1 MNESMSCTVSVIG
14 AGYVGLTTS
23 ACLASMGHRVAV
35 YDIDS
40 DKIAKLLNF
49 EMPLFEPGLRE
60 LVANGLHTGLLRFS
74 TDVASVTSD
83 VDLVFLCVPTPQ
95 DEDGAADLTYVLAAA
110 RECGKYVKPGTV
122 IVTKSTVPVGS
133 VERIRTAVARDDLH
147 FAANPEFLREGSA
160 ISDFLNPD
168 RIVIGSSSAHASE
181 KLTNLYSPL
190 ERQIFITSQE
200 SAETI
205 KYASNAFLAMK
216 LSFVN
221 DLAALCERT
230 GSDISQVTA
239 GMGLDSRIG
248 DKFLSAGPGWG
259 GSCFPKDTKALSS
272 LAESLGVAMPLINAT
287 LESNERAHKRVV
299 DIIQSGLGGSLEG
312 KVVCAWGLSFK
323 SNTDDTRESPALAV
337 ISRLQNR
344 GAIVRAY
351 DPHAHAP
358 NLKVTR
364 TETALEAAEGADAL
378 VVLTE
383 WENFTEIPIRAVK
396 HAMKGDFVLDTRN
409 VLNRHKWIKHFDRF
423 TKIGL
428 GQ

>member
-1 MNESMSCTVSVIG
+1 MNESMSCSVSVIG
-14 AGYVGLTTS
+14 AGYVGLTTA
-23 ACLASMGHRVAV
+23 ACLASIGHRVSV

-49 EMPLFEPGLRE
+49 EMPIFEPGLRE
-60 LVANGLHTGLLRFS
+60 LVANGLNTGLLKFS

-83 VDLVFLCVPTPQ
+83 VELVFLCVPTPQ

-110 RECGKYVKPGTV
+110 RECGKYVKPGAV

-133 VERIRTAVARDDLH
+133 VERIRAAIAREDLYY
-147 FAANPEFLREGSA
+147 AANPEFLREGSA

-168 RIVIGSSSAHASE
+168 RIVVGSSSVQASE
-181 KLTNLYSPL
+181 KLSNLYAPL
-190 ERQIFITSQE
+190 EKQIFITSQE

-221 DLAALCERT
+221 DLAALCEKT

-299 DIIQSGLGGSLEG
+299 DIIQSGLVGRKEG
-312 KVVCAWGLSFK
+312 KVV
-323 SNTDDTRESPALAV
+323 
-337 ISRLQNR
+337 
-344 GAIVRAY
+344 
-351 DPHAHAP
+351 
-358 NLKVTR
+358 
-364 TETALEAAEGADAL
+364 
-378 VVLTE
+378 
-383 WENFTEIPIRAVK
+383 
-396 HAMKGDFVLDTRN
+396 
-409 VLNRHKWIKHFDRF
+409 
-423 TKIGL
+423 
-428 GQ
+428 